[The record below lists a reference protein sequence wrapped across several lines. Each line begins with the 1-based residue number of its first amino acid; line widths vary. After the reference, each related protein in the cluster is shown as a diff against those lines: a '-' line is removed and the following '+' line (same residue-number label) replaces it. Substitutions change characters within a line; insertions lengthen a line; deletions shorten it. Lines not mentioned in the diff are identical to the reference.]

1 MVKFPEAM
9 VLALLKSS
17 DEEFDAVWSM
27 TYQLPFSWYLIPIDT
42 WMNAAERY
50 FNALQRGLATIDI
63 NGEMLWNHF
72 KKYRERVTNRRPFF
86 RQICDWLC
94 TYIFPEKLLE
104 NSELLMAS
112 QYPEAIT
119 NLIIQEE
126 QKFQA
131 RHDAEE
137 QYPVSSEILEWTEQ
151 PDFPS
156 AYGYRNLSTQFRSVR
171 CAPFVA
177 AHISLKSKTYND
189 SLLFELKSHRDFDRE
204 WFTASF
210 AFALCLGLCEEL

>member
-1 MVKFPEAM
+1 
-9 VLALLKSS
+9 
-17 DEEFDAVWSM
+17 
-27 TYQLPFSWYLIPIDT
+27 
-42 WMNAAERY
+42 MNAAERY
-50 FNALQRGLATIDI
+50 FNALQKGLATIDT

-72 KKYRERVTNRRPFF
+72 NKYRERVTNRRPFF

-94 TYIFPEKLLE
+94 TYIFPEKPLE

-112 QYPEAIT
+112 QYPEAIA

-151 PDFPS
+151 ADFPS